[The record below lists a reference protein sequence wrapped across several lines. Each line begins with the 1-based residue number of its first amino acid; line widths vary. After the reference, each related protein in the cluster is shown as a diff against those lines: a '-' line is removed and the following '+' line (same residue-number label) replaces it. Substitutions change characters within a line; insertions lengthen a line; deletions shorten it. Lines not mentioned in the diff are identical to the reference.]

1 MGVNELAIANALA
14 PLDVVRCKTVPLHV
28 PAECELVL
36 EGRLTHATAPEGPF
50 IDLTETVDF
59 VRSGPVIKIDCVTH
73 RRNPIYQA
81 LLPGKLGHKLLMG
94 MPKEPTIYAAVNGVC
109 RCTNVAITPGGAS
122 WLHAVVQIEKC
133 GPEDGRAAIEAAFR
147 GHGSLKHV
155 VVVDADVDPYDPAEV
170 EWAIATRFQADRDLV
185 VLADQPGSSLDPSG
199 YHEPGQKARTAKM
212 GLDATIP
219 WGAEPAAFEK
229 VGY

>member
-1 MGVNELAIANALA
+1 
-14 PLDVVRCKTVPLHV
+14 
-28 PAECELVL
+28 L

-94 MPKEPTIYAAVNGVC
+94 MPKEPTIFAAVNQVC

-122 WLHAVVQIEKC
+122 WLHDQ
-133 GPEDGRAAIEAAFR
+133 R
-147 GHGSLKHV
+147 GHHPWRRELAARRG
-155 VVVDADVDPYDPAEV
+155 
-170 EWAIATRFQADRDLV
+170 ADREMW
-185 VLADQPGSSLDPSG
+185 A
-199 YHEPGQKARTAKM
+199 
-212 GLDATIP
+212 
-219 WGAEPAAFEK
+219 
-229 VGY
+229 